1 MNDKKKV
8 FLTIFIS
15 TLLSIFI
22 FYFLFFLKVSFEQ
35 HHKAPYLFKSI
46 ETLKFHKK
54 YSRQIHHLKDSDGRW
69 EIEGNYENYL
79 FSTINQFSMNNQNI
93 LIQGD
98 SWMEQLNLERKSY
111 NLISNF
117 AKKKL
122 CS

>member
-1 MNDKKKV
+1 MSHKQKN
-8 FLTIFIS
+8 FLTIIIS

-22 FYFLFFLKVSFEQ
+22 FYFLFFLKVYFEQ

-46 ETLKFHKK
+46 ETLRFHKK
-54 YSRQIHHLKDSDGRW
+54 YSKQLHHLRDSGGRW
-69 EIEGNYENYL
+69 ETEDNYKNYL
-79 FSTINQFSMNNQNI
+79 FSTIYQYSMNNANI

-117 AKKKL
+117 AKKK
-122 CS
+122 